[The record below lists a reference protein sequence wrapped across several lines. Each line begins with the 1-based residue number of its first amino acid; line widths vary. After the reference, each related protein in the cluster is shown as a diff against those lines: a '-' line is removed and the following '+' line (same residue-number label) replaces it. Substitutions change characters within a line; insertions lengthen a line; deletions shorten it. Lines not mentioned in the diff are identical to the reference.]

1 MLKNLIILIFLFILL
16 MSIVLCTTN
25 GEENNEF
32 NSLYSMQKSISKNC
46 RKIVEKFDGEM
57 SELMKGNIVVTGNEP
72 FTKLVFKTEKD
83 KDGNQ
88 EIYRIKE
95 ECSKE
100 LWDYQ
105 GIDIFLQGKIEITY
119 LESITGQKMKLM
131 TLYPTAVYGKIWG
144 F

>member
-1 MLKNLIILIFLFILL
+1 MFKNLIIFIVLFIL
-16 MSIVLCTTN
+16 SVSTVLCTTN
-25 GEENNEF
+25 GEDNNEI
-32 NSLYSMQKSISKNC
+32 NSLYSMQKSMSKNC
-46 RKIVEKFDGEM
+46 QKIVNEYDGEI
-57 SELMKGNIVVTGNEP
+57 SNLMKGTLVVTGNEP

-83 KDGNQ
+83 KEGNQ

-105 GIDIFLQGKIEITY
+105 GIEIFLQGKIEIKY

-131 TLYPTAVYGKIWG
+131 TLYPTVVYGKIWG